1 MDGWMDITHVKTHSC
16 YQTHTHKVILSGWEC
31 NLRICSVHC
40 KPLHHWP
47 RSTVIII
54 SEPLTVSSVFLMNKG
69 LCGADSSLCDLLVP
83 TEEHVHYIL
92 AHRESPCVEQHHAGG
107 ECSEW
112 EGFQLNTLLFLFCT

>member
-1 MDGWMDITHVKTHSC
+1 MDVYHTCKDPWLLSD
-16 YQTHTHKVILSGWEC
+16 THKVILSGWEC

-40 KPLHHWP
+40 KPLHHWS

-69 LCGADSSLCDLLVP
+69 LCGADSSLRDLLVP

-92 AHRESPCVEQHHAGG
+92 AHRQSPCVEQHHAGG